1 MAMKQGGKSAIKIN
15 PANKGKLRAAA
26 GVKKGQKIPVAK
38 LQTLAKSKN
47 KTTRARAQFALNA
60 RNFSNRKKG

>member
-26 GVKKGQKIPVAK
+26 GVKKGQPIPVTK
-38 LQTLAKSKN
+38 LRALTKSKN

-60 RNFSNRKKG
+60 RKFSRAKKG